1 MDAVMWILG
10 VILFLNLFVAGWL
23 VALELVERYKLDK
36 EIKEVDALWRSLTM
50 PVTAV
55 WGHGDRIGGRRGGT
69 AVRRLPTLPAPV
81 KRAAVPIAVAAT
93 VLWVLVAAPNPA
105 GEPDD
110 LTSAQGNPVTVPSSA
125 QRIFDTGGAVNPAR
139 EGPANDRTGSAGG
152 GATEGRMVPVS
163 VAAQP
168 RSSTAI
174 RVVWG
179 HVPSAIEYE
188 VERSKGVS
196 TGAWRTIAMVEQN
209 AYIDDE
215 LAAATTYFYRITAVT
230 PGGDAPPSDI
240 VSATTPI
247 AVPPATTLSGVP
259 ALDTVA
265 LAWADVAG
273 ETGYRIERSL
283 DGSTDWKVVGT
294 QGQDVTTFIDTKL
307 TPGTSY
313 HYRVIATNAGGE
325 SAPSNVFDATTEIAP
340 IEEPPADDIS
350 PPGGGDVPTDVGAAP
365 PAEGGLA
372 GDVPLG
378 TAVDGALGGVLAVDG
393 ASLDGAA
400 VGGATVEG
408 AAVDAAA
415 TDEAAVLDVVP

>member
-1 MDAVMWILG
+1 MDAVMWVLG
-10 VILFLNLFVAGWL
+10 GILFLNLFVAGWL

-69 AVRRLPTLPAPV
+69 AVRRFPTLPAPV
-81 KRAAVPIAVAAT
+81 KRAAVPVAVAAT

-105 GEPDD
+105 GQPGD
-110 LTSAQGNPVTVPSSA
+110 LTSAQGDPVTVPSSA
-125 QRIFDTGGAVNPAR
+125 QRLFDTGGSMNPAR
-139 EGPANDRTGSAGG
+139 EAPANDGTGSAG

-163 VAAQP
+163 VAAKP

-179 HVPSAIEYE
+179 AVPAAIKYE
-188 VERSKGVS
+188 VERSEGVS
-196 TGAWRTIAMVEQN
+196 TGSWMMIAKVEQN
-209 AYIDDE
+209 AYIDDD
-215 LAAATTYFYRITAVT
+215 LDAATTYFYRITAVT
-230 PGGDAPPSDI
+230 PGGVAPPSDI

-247 AVPPATTLSGVP
+247 AVPPATTLTSVA

-265 LAWADVAG
+265 LAWTDVAG

-294 QGQDVTTFIDTKL
+294 QGQDVTTFVDSKL

-325 SAPSNVFDATTEIAP
+325 SAPSNVVAATTDIAP
-340 IEEPPADDIS
+340 IDEPPPDDIS
-350 PPGGGDVPTDVGAAP
+350 PPGEGGVPADVGVSP
-365 PAEGGLA
+365 PADGGLA
-372 GDVPLG
+372 EDVPLG
-378 TAVDGALGGVLAVDG
+378 TAPDGAVEGILAADGAAADGAVDG
-393 ASLDGAA
+393 A
-400 VGGATVEG
+400 V
-408 AAVDAAA
+408 
-415 TDEAAVLDVVP
+415 TDVAAVLDVAP

>member
-1 MDAVMWILG
+1 MDAVMWVLG
-10 VILFLNLFVAGWL
+10 GILFLNLFVAGWL

-55 WGHGDRIGGRRGGT
+55 WGHGDRIGERRQGIS
-69 AVRRLPTLPAPV
+69 ARRFPTMPAPV
-81 KRAAVPIAVAAT
+81 RKAAVPLAVAAT

-105 GEPDD
+105 GQRDEV
-110 LTSAQGNPVTVPSSA
+110 TSARGDTVTVPSSA
-125 QRIFDTGGAVNPAR
+125 QRLFDGGVVNPAR
-139 EGPANDRTGSAGG
+139 EAPANDRTGEAGG

-179 HVPSAIEYE
+179 VVPAAIEYE
-188 VERSKGVS
+188 VERSKGV
-196 TGAWRTIAMVEQN
+196 TAGAWRTVAMVEQN
-209 AYIDDE
+209 AYIDDDLE
-215 LAAATTYFYRITAVT
+215 AATTYFYRITAVT

-247 AVPPATTLSGVP
+247 AVPPATNLTGVA

-265 LAWADVAG
+265 LTWTDVAG

-294 QGQDVTTFIDTKL
+294 QGQDVTTFIDSKL

-313 HYRVIATNAGGE
+313 HYRVIATNAGGDSE
-325 SAPSNVFDATTEIAP
+325 PSNVVDATTDIAP
-340 IEEPPADDIS
+340 IVDPPPDDIS
-350 PPGGGDVPTDVGAAP
+350 PPG
-365 PAEGGLA
+365 E
-372 GDVPLG
+372 GDVPL
-378 TAVDGALGGVLAVDG
+378 DG
-393 ASLDGAA
+393 ASPPADGGLAEDVLSGTVLDGATEGILAADGA
-400 VGGATVEG
+400 VTVEI
-408 AAVDAAA
+408 ADLEVDA
-415 TDEAAVLDVVP
+415 